1 MRTGFISHIA
11 GMAPAVLQMQIKL
24 QGTDLM
30 YVVSYDLSN
39 NKLRNKVAKELENY
53 GRRVQ
58 YSVFECRISKK
69 QMEQLYKKLL
79 PIMQREPEGNIRI
92 YRICMNCEEQIQT
105 IGIKNECMTAAE
117 EDIFVI

>member
-1 MRTGFISHIA
+1 
-11 GMAPAVLQMQIKL
+11 
-24 QGTDLM
+24 M
-30 YVVSYDLSN
+30 YVISYDLSN

-69 QMEQLYKKLL
+69 QMEQLYEKLL
-79 PIMQREPEGNIRI
+79 PIMQKEPEGNIRI
-92 YRICMNCEEQIQT
+92 YRLCMNCEEQIQT